1 MSVIEYRRMALD
13 KLNFHGYKCN
23 DCGVLHPSW
32 ERYTC
37 GECRSANLTKVN
49 LSGKAK
55 VSHLG
60 VAYYPPTEFK
70 GEEPY
75 LLGEIITE
83 EGLRTSAR
91 LVKMPLDAIVVGDQI
106 QSTIRRIKVGDE
118 GELYYGIKFDKVKGI

>member
-1 MSVIEYRRMALD
+1 MSVIEYRRMALN
-13 KLNFHGYKCN
+13 KLHLHGFRCKA
-23 DCGVLHPSW
+23 CGVLHPSW

-37 GECRSANLTKVN
+37 GECGSTNLVREE

-55 VSHLG
+55 VTHLG

-75 LLGEIITE
+75 LLAEIITE

-91 LVKMPLDAIVVGDQI
+91 IIKMPLDGLAVGDTV
-106 QSTIRRIKVGDE
+106 QSTIRRLKVGPE
-118 GELYYGIKFDKVKGI
+118 GELYYGVKFVKV